1 MKTLRILLVEDDKI
15 EVMKFKR
22 AMLKHSD
29 DHQLFSAGN
38 GSDALADLH
47 SSNVLPE
54 VIFLDLNM
62 PKMNGLEFLEIL
74 KSDPELRF
82 IPTVM
87 LTTSANPKDLKRA
100 FDIGVSGYLIK
111 PLTYLEYQ
119 DRIIKALSYWCENE
133 LVRSS
138 LKQPK

>member
-1 MKTLRILLVEDDKI
+1 MRTLQILLIEDDKI

-22 AMLKHSD
+22 AMQKHSEK
-29 DHQLFSAGN
+29 HQLISVNN
-38 GSDALADLH
+38 GSEAIDMLRSH
-47 SSNVLPE
+47 SPLPE

-62 PKMNGLEFLEIL
+62 PKMNGLEFLEVM

-82 IPTVM
+82 LPTVI

-100 FDIGVSGYLIK
+100 FEIGVSGYLIK
-111 PLTYLEYQ
+111 PLTFEEYQ

-133 LVRSS
+133 LVHTSPS
-138 LKQPK
+138 